1 MFLAFLLLPCF
12 LWGTL
17 GMEYE
22 VCYGASFRLP
32 YQYAAPGFTGKL
44 YFSPKHGEGRRLL
57 LENGKAVDPRVKL
70 SHGTPILY
78 HVTEK
83 DNGYFSVPFGNMFL
97 DRTSLKVLECADA
110 AQRYYH
116 ATYRIILP
124 SHAEILEFYQIDQPE
139 LVILWNRSN
148 SQTGGTS
155 RGRMRNN
162 AWEISELTQADSG
175 YYNVRQKDYTLLSR
189 KKLTVTEHTKNY
201 VPKEE
206 THFVMRYP
214 LSFTPWDVTFEPSR
228 DDDYYNK
235 PRVLMKSGHQY
246 KNNEIS
252 SGSFFEERV
261 FFDDEG
267 MQIDPIKLHDSG
279 VYKFR
284 DTDGNLVFWANVE
297 VEEVQTPAYVY
308 VVLLAALAVAVGICC
323 CCVRKCCCKKKTS
336 KSPASTQEAAA
347 APAVYYHGTNQSTG
361 PAYPPA
367 PPTATY
373 SYQPANSIFPR
384 QPSPAPARTPAPAS
398 SGPPAY
404 NRVDIHPDPNPTQL
418 ESSQPGH
425 EVAPAPSVALA
436 FPPSDDDPKFEL
448 KGFRFSSD
456 PPLSSDSTFASV
468 YTSDKL
474 NF

>member
-12 LWGTL
+12 LWGAL
-17 GMEYE
+17 GREYE
-22 VCYGASFRLP
+22 VCYGGSFRIP
-32 YQYAAPGFTGKL
+32 YHYESPLFYGKL
-44 YFSPKHGEGRRLL
+44 YFTPKNGEGRRLL
-57 LENGKAVDPRVKL
+57 VENGKVIDPRVKL
-70 SHGTPILY
+70 NRGTPTLY

-83 DNGYFSVPFGNMFL
+83 DNGHFSVPFGSMIM
-97 DRTSLKVLECADA
+97 DPTSLKVLECADGA
-110 AQRYYH
+110 HRYYH
-116 ATYRIILP
+116 ATYRINIP
-124 SHAEILEFYQIDQPE
+124 SHAEILEFSKIDQPE

-148 SQTGGTS
+148 SQTDGAS
-155 RGRMRNN
+155 RSRMKHNS
-162 AWEISELTQADSG
+162 WEISKVTQADSG
-175 YYNVRQKDYTLLSR
+175 YYNVRQKNYTLLSR

-206 THFVMRYP
+206 SHFMMRYP
-214 LSFTPWDVTFEPSR
+214 VSFTPWDVTFEPSR
-228 DDDYYNK
+228 SDDYNK
-235 PRVLMKSGHQY
+235 KVITVMKSGSEY

-252 SGSFFEERV
+252 SGSSFEQRV
-261 FFDDEG
+261 FFASKG
-267 MQIDPIKLHDSG
+267 MDIDPIQVEDSG

-284 DTDGNLVFWANVE
+284 DANGNLVFWANVE
-297 VEEVQTPAYVY
+297 VEEVQMPAYVY
-308 VVLLAALAVAVGICC
+308 VVLLAAIVVAVGICC
-323 CCVRKCCCKKKTS
+323 CCIRKCCCKKKTS
-336 KSPASTQEAAA
+336 KTPASTQEAAA

-361 PAYPPA
+361 TGYSAAPPA
-367 PPTATY
+367 ATY

-398 SGPPAY
+398 SGPP
-404 NRVDIHPDPNPTQL
+404 
-418 ESSQPGH
+418 SSKPGQ
-425 EVAPAPSVALA
+425 EIAPAPSVALT